1 MGRRVFILIRPA
13 RPVYKTAQ
21 LAYLVSG
28 RRGTGMKG
36 NRGMGDFI
44 DRLKSHAGEN
54 WTAYVRHPWLEG
66 MYHGDLSVERFQFFL
81 VQDLP
86 YLADFSRVYF
96 MGFAKLS
103 ARDLK
108 HFRPFLKLIAD
119 YDEGNV
125 EEDWLAEIGC
135 NDFSSDRWAALKA
148 REGYMNH
155 LVRTAHEGSAFAVF
169 TSTLPCCVGFAEIGD
184 WMKDR
189 DTSSHHA
196 VYRKW
201 IDHYRRPFQR
211 KQVNALVEALETC
224 AGNLNETELEELERI
239 FLRSVQHQIHV
250 FDAAWKMNDPWPG
263 PGTYAG

>member
-1 MGRRVFILIRPA
+1 
-13 RPVYKTAQ
+13 
-21 LAYLVSG
+21 
-28 RRGTGMKG
+28 MKG
-36 NRGMGDFI
+36 DQQMGGFV
-44 DRLKSHAGEN
+44 DRLKSYAGEN

-66 MYHGDLSVERFQFFL
+66 MYNGDLSMERFQFFL

-96 MGFAKLS
+96 MGFAKLN
-103 ARDLK
+103 ARDLR

-155 LVRTAHEGSAFAVF
+155 LIRMAHEGTAFTAF
-169 TSTLPCCVGFAEIGD
+169 TATLPCCVGFAEIGD
-184 WMKDR
+184 WMREK
-189 DTSSHHA
+189 DTSNHHA

-211 KQVNALVEALETC
+211 LQVDALIEALETSVS
-224 AGNLNETELEELERI
+224 GLNETELEELERV

-250 FDAAWKMNDPWPG
+250 FDAAWRMSDPWPG
-263 PGTYAG
+263 PGTHAG